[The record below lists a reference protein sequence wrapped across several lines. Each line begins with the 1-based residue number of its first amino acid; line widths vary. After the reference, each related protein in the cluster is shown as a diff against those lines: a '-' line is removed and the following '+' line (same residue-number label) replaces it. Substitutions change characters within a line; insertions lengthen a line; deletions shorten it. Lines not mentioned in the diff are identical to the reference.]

1 MRTRFC
7 GFILVVSILVSHS
20 TGAQTSVAPPSPSTD
35 ARAGDLKQIQL
46 LHQLAAQNIY
56 GDTALSLSYA
66 KTALKLA
73 QKNAYD
79 PGIASTWFLLGRIYG
94 SQRQDFTRGIQY
106 YKKTM
111 TLAARH
117 DSVSLFAQALFQ
129 TGKLYYEQGL
139 YATALSY
146 LRRSQ
151 ELYTGAGK
159 GVYTSWC
166 QIYISGIYSEW
177 DTATYPK
184 ALEHYKNIMQQA
196 ITQKN
201 DDLLAETVQLYTTSL
216 IDHKRFDEAG
226 KQMKSIL
233 HIAENN
239 ASFAGSLAQLYA
251 NMGEIY
257 LHRGDVSRAITLF
270 DRARQQSALRQN
282 RYTEAYALMKLG
294 KAFRRAGDPV
304 RAEYYYADACKRF
317 LQLNARKHLVRV
329 CGELADLHESLG
341 QFDKAYQYRT
351 LQQENIDNIFADQR
365 RNLILEQQSNA
376 ETVHEKQITLEKKDE
391 HINDL
396 YISVFIIVII
406 TLVCLTLLYL
416 NHERLRTA
424 KYKAMLA
431 NENLLLEKELEN
443 KKLEEEQLKQK
454 LEFNAKTLTA
464 NTLNLIQK
472 NEILEKIKTKAEEI
486 KRASA
491 TDLPARINNLMH
503 TVNFALNI
511 DKDWENFKLH
521 FEQVHNNFF
530 ENLKAKYPDLNSN
543 DLKLCALL
551 KLNLDTKEIATI
563 MDISPESVKVA
574 RSRLRKKLQ
583 LEHSDN
589 LSSFITQI

>member
-1 MRTRFC
+1 M
-7 GFILVVSILVSHS
+7 S
-20 TGAQTSVAPPSPSTD
+20 SPE
-35 ARAGDLKQIQL
+35 GDLKQIQL
-46 LHQLAAQNIY
+46 LHQLAVQNIH

-66 KTALKLA
+66 ATALKLA
-73 QKNAYD
+73 QKNNYA
-79 PGIASTWFLLGRIYG
+79 PGIAATWYLMGRIYG
-94 SQRQDFTRGIQY
+94 CQRQDFKRGIGY
-106 YKKTM
+106 YEKAM

-117 DSVSLFAQALFQ
+117 DSISLYAQALFQ
-129 TGKLYYEQGL
+129 TGTLYYAQGL
-139 YATALSY
+139 YATALRY
-146 LRRSQ
+146 LFKSQALHEKRRDAISS
-151 ELYTGAGK
+151 
-159 GVYTSWC
+159 SWC

-184 ALEHYKNIMQQA
+184 TLENYKNIIQQA
-196 ITQKN
+196 IAQKD
-201 DDLLAETVQLYTTSL
+201 DDLLAETIQLYTTSL
-216 IDHKRFDEAG
+216 VDHKQFEDAG

-239 ASFAGSLAQLYA
+239 PSFAGSLAQLYA
-251 NMGEIY
+251 NMGDIY
-257 LHRGDVSRAITLF
+257 MHRGDIAGALTFFEKSR
-270 DRARQQSALRQN
+270 RQAVQRQN
-282 RYTEAYALMKLG
+282 QCAEAYAKFRLGSAYRAGGHMSEAERYYTEACHRFRALHVRKYLV
-294 KAFRRAGDPV
+294 KAS
-304 RAEYYYADACKRF
+304 
-317 LQLNARKHLVRV
+317 
-329 CGELADLHESLG
+329 GELAALYESQR
-341 QFDKAYQYRT
+341 QFAQAYEYRT
-351 LQQENIDNIFADQR
+351 LQQQNVDSIFADQR
-365 RNLILEQQSNA
+365 RDLILEQQSNA
-376 ETVHEKQITLEKKDE
+376 ATVQAKELTLEKKDE

-396 YISVFIIVII
+396 YWSVLVIVFIM
-406 TLVCLTLLYL
+406 LVSVTLLYL

-431 NENLLLEKELEN
+431 NEKVILEKELEN

-486 KRASA
+486 KKASA
-491 TDLPARINNLMH
+491 TDMPARINNLMH

-530 ENLKAKYPDLNSN
+530 DNLKAKYPDLNSN